1 MIDLVHPSGMQLRIQ
16 SWKNCL
22 SALTSNDSV
31 STLRTF
37 KPCIW
42 EPIASSLAQGLR
54 QYTSADNQHATPCKN
69 PLLTQHSVTAAP
81 WHKPICPATSAQG
94 SNSNNGNQS
103 SERNVHPAARVP
115 VVVVGAGP
123 TGLTLSTLLGK
134 LGIPNLVL
142 DSAAALPNHPQVTG
156 PTNCICLWRALPD
169 FTALA

>member
-1 MIDLVHPSGMQLRIQ
+1 MTPSVHYGP
-16 SWKNCL
+16 
-22 SALTSNDSV
+22 
-31 STLRTF
+31 
-37 KPCIW
+37 
-42 EPIASSLAQGLR
+42 SSLASGSPLQVASHKAYVSTPALTINMPLHVR
-54 QYTSADNQHATPCKN
+54 AD
-69 PLLTQHSVTAAP
+69 LLTQHSVRAAP

-94 SNSNNGNQS
+94 SNSNNRNQS
-103 SERNVHPAARVP
+103 SERNVDATARVP

-169 FTALA
+169 ATALQSAVALCRQQI